1 MSIYTGVRVSG
12 RWFRLDEDMSRYCSE
27 DIDAPV
33 DEQVDELSLLDFED
47 LEYKEEGEGLDS
59 LWLYL
64 RDESASLRVSE
75 SITSKIGQ
83 LAMLARDDG
92 YLHSRPSDVSL
103 NCCRRLPIC
112 FDDLCFPVLR

>member
-1 MSIYTGVRVSG
+1 
-12 RWFRLDEDMSRYCSE
+12 MSRYCSE

-47 LEYKEEGEGLDS
+47 LEYKEGEGLDS

-83 LAMLARDDG
+83 LAMPCTG
-92 YLHSRPSDVSL
+92 
-103 NCCRRLPIC
+103 RRL
-112 FDDLCFPVLR
+112 LTFPTL